1 MCIEFWKWCI
11 YCILLPCGF
20 FFFVNFATWN
30 FVWSVLYVLRFEIIC
45 TVNWL
50 SIKEE
55 ITSSLHRVHQHS
67 HSCGLHTL
75 LFFLY
80 TTPLSDIIASHF
92 VHHQLFADDT
102 QLRKSTP
109 TNDVQSLSLD
119 LQLCTDDIRSWMWL
133 CSNQLKL
140 NGQNWSHSLLD
151 TFSAFWLLT
160 VISHCW
166 YSPNCIRRQS

>member
-1 MCIEFWKWCI
+1 MCIEFWKWWI
-11 YCILLPCGF
+11 YRILLPCGF

-30 FVWSVLYVLRFEIIC
+30 FVWSVLNALRFEIIC

-80 TTPLSDIIASHF
+80 TTPLSDIIASHS
-92 VHHQLFADDT
+92 VNPSALCSWHHHHHHHQ
-102 QLRKSTP
+102 
-109 TNDVQSLSLD
+109 SLNREGRWGT
-119 LQLCTDDIRSWMWL
+119 TDDFATSFL
-133 CSNQLKL
+133 HCSLFSTALWDLLNSRPVWHSTLKI
-140 NGQNWSHSLLD
+140 NSN
-151 TFSAFWLLT
+151 
-160 VISHCW
+160 VV
-166 YSPNCIRRQS
+166 